1 MTAAVVLLSGCG
13 NMTMLEEYSFGYV
26 QLKAGNSEVYVMT
39 PFDLAHV
46 SRQNGEGMMYINN
59 DKHINVVAVSE
70 TAGETT
76 PVAMAEEYVAML
88 KQTPDVSDLQT
99 KVTDAEESGRKTTVV
114 DASYTE
120 PLNGQP
126 AKLIVRSLFFED
138 NGQIWHVMYMY
149 KDGDALAKEVVDHVF
164 GQLQSFKA
172 KRESVNFHDRIGCKL
187 RQLDLEVPAHQHG
200 Q

>member
-1 MTAAVVLLSGCG
+1 MKGLKLLAVAAMTAAVVLLSGCG

-120 PLNGQP
+120 PHNGQP

-164 GQLQSFKA
+164 GQLK
-172 KRESVNFHDRIGCKL
+172 
-187 RQLDLEVPAHQHG
+187 
-200 Q
+200 

>member
-114 DASYTE
+114 DASYTK

-164 GQLQSFKA
+164 GQLK
-172 KRESVNFHDRIGCKL
+172 
-187 RQLDLEVPAHQHG
+187 
-200 Q
+200 

>member
-1 MTAAVVLLSGCG
+1 MKGLKLLAVAAMTAAVVLLSGCG

-126 AKLIVRSLFFED
+126 AKLTVRSLFFED

-164 GQLQSFKA
+164 GQLK
-172 KRESVNFHDRIGCKL
+172 
-187 RQLDLEVPAHQHG
+187 
-200 Q
+200 

>member
-1 MTAAVVLLSGCG
+1 
-13 NMTMLEEYSFGYV
+13 
-26 QLKAGNSEVYVMT
+26 MT

-164 GQLQSFKA
+164 GQLK
-172 KRESVNFHDRIGCKL
+172 
-187 RQLDLEVPAHQHG
+187 
-200 Q
+200 

>member
-46 SRQNGEGMMYINN
+46 SRKNGEGMMYINN

-126 AKLIVRSLFFED
+126 AKLTVRSLFFED

-164 GQLQSFKA
+164 GQLK
-172 KRESVNFHDRIGCKL
+172 
-187 RQLDLEVPAHQHG
+187 
-200 Q
+200 

>member
-1 MTAAVVLLSGCG
+1 MKGLKGLAAAAMVSAAVLLAGCG
-13 NMTMLEEYSFGYV
+13 SNTMLEEYSFGYV

-46 SRQNGEGMMYINN
+46 NRQDGEGMMYINN

-76 PVAMAEEYVAML
+76 PVAMADKYVAML

-99 KVTDAEESGRKTTVV
+99 KITEAEESGRKATVV

-126 AKLIVRSLFFED
+126 AKLTARSFFFED

-149 KDGDALAKEVVDHVF
+149 KDGDELAKEVVDHVF
-164 GQLQSFKA
+164 GQLK
-172 KRESVNFHDRIGCKL
+172 
-187 RQLDLEVPAHQHG
+187 
-200 Q
+200 

>member
-114 DASYTE
+114 DASYME

-164 GQLQSFKA
+164 GQLK
-172 KRESVNFHDRIGCKL
+172 
-187 RQLDLEVPAHQHG
+187 
-200 Q
+200 

>member
-39 PFDLAHV
+39 PFDLGRV
-46 SRQNGEGMMYINN
+46 NRQNGEGVMYINN

-76 PVAMAEEYVAML
+76 PAAMAEEYIAML
-88 KQTPDVSDLQT
+88 KQTPDFSDLQT
-99 KVTDAEESGRKTTVV
+99 KVTDAEESGRKATVV
-114 DASYTE
+114 NASYTE

-126 AKLIVRSLFFED
+126 VKITARSLFFED
-138 NGQIWHVMYMY
+138 NGQIWHVMYIY
-149 KDGDALAKEVVDHVF
+149 RDGDALAKEVVDHVF
-164 GQLQSFKA
+164 GQLK
-172 KRESVNFHDRIGCKL
+172 
-187 RQLDLEVPAHQHG
+187 
-200 Q
+200 

>member
-114 DASYTE
+114 DGSYTE

-164 GQLQSFKA
+164 GQLK
-172 KRESVNFHDRIGCKL
+172 
-187 RQLDLEVPAHQHG
+187 
-200 Q
+200 

>member
-1 MTAAVVLLSGCG
+1 MKGLKLLAVAAMTAAVVLLSGCG

-114 DASYTE
+114 NASYTE

-126 AKLIVRSLFFED
+126 AKLTVRSLFFED

-149 KDGDALAKEVVDHVF
+149 KDGDELAKEVVDHVF
-164 GQLQSFKA
+164 GQLK
-172 KRESVNFHDRIGCKL
+172 
-187 RQLDLEVPAHQHG
+187 
-200 Q
+200 

>member
-99 KVTDAEESGRKTTVV
+99 KVTDAEESGRQTTVV

-126 AKLIVRSLFFED
+126 AKLTVRSLFFED

-164 GQLQSFKA
+164 GQLK
-172 KRESVNFHDRIGCKL
+172 
-187 RQLDLEVPAHQHG
+187 
-200 Q
+200 